1 MQDFIINLT
10 RKKLLIGG
18 IILTNVFISVN
29 PAQAEH
35 LIDAITSID
44 GVTYQVDL
52 DDCSEYYSAERW
64 RHVIF
69 WVTTKGD
76 SSKYR
81 AIASCSPYQLKVEAY
96 GWDWFNSGGGYRVGT
111 VGGNIARVACNY

>member
-1 MQDFIINLT
+1 M

-35 LIDAITSID
+35 LIDAATSSNGI
-44 GVTYQVDL
+44 TYQVDL
-52 DDCSEYYSAERW
+52 DDRSEYHSAGGW

-69 WVTTKGD
+69 WVSTKGE
-76 SSKYR
+76 SFKYP
-81 AIASCSPYQLKVEAY
+81 AIASCSPYQLKSKSF
-96 GWDWFNSGGGYRVGT
+96 GWDWLNSGGGYPVGT
-111 VGGNIARVACNY
+111 VGGDIARVACDY